1 MFLHVIVIRMT
12 ALGIKLVLKQ
22 DVLKMCPKMSVF
34 SILARKSCTNKP
46 NLNAHHISVFRF
58 NMSHTIHT

>member
-1 MFLHVIVIRMT
+1 MFLHVIVISMT
-12 ALGIKLVLKQ
+12 ALGIKLVSKQ

-46 NLNAHHISVFRF
+46 NLNAQTPYICF
-58 NMSHTIHT
+58 